1 MNEAPA
7 PQAAPTVEMVPF
19 PPVDILPPLPPAPG
33 EQPVPRYRL
42 RAVAAGQIAIA
53 IGAVALLVSIF
64 IGGWHHVATI
74 QVKLGDRTL
83 DDSYVGDAL
92 TTYTNYYSLSVWAYL
107 KRGLAVPTLAVVCL
121 AVVAGLLAA
130 GARRRALF
138 ALALATAIGA
148 FVCIVL
154 DMRELP
160 ATIAEMAS
168 RFPAFPSE
176 VQMRG
181 QRPGPM
187 MLTAFGALFVQIN
200 GALLA
205 LIFLP
210 RARRRR
216 GLRRAQREAQRQ
228 PQPVQEFQPGGAG
241 EHAVQ
246 YAAALAPHAPDERWH
261 EGQGEPR
268 EQHPG

>member
-1 MNEAPA
+1 MA
-7 PQAAPTVEMVPF
+7 
-19 PPVDILPPLPPAPG
+19 
-33 EQPVPRYRL
+33 
-42 RAVAAGQIAIA
+42 AAGQIALA
-53 IGAVALLVSIF
+53 VGATALLASIF
-64 IGGWHHVATI
+64 IGGWHHVSTI
-74 QVKLGDRTL
+74 QVTLGDRTV
-83 DDSYVGDAL
+83 DDSDVGDAL

-121 AVVAGLLAA
+121 AVMFGLLAA

-138 ALALATAIGA
+138 ALALAAAIGA

-154 DMRELP
+154 DMRVLP

-168 RFPAFPSE
+168 RFPALPSA
-176 VQMRG
+176 VHMVG

-187 MLTAFGALFVQIN
+187 MFTAFGALMLQIN

-210 RARRRR
+210 QSKRYRHP
-216 GLRRAQREAQRQ
+216 GRAQRKAQRQ
-228 PQPVQEFQPGGAG
+228 PEPVEQLQPGGAS
-241 EHAVQ
+241 EHAIQ
-246 YAAALAPHAPDERWH
+246 YTPALVTHAPDEGQH

-268 EQHPG
+268 QQHPG